1 MVPNLS
7 GGHFSTAFDNIFLQH
22 ITSIRSSNYYTSL
35 FIAVFCG
42 DEYNS
47 HSNISPNLTHALEF
61 YAKEAMRFHNVDVLR
76 YRHTYQEYSHRTTT
90 DNNGPQ
96 NITVFVSLYTSN
108 MQERQS
114 VKILTFW
121 VLPSRTQL
129 PELLAGYSTNCFIK
143 TFSTLDSFLSESSPS
158 LLIQRSLPRN
168 ITPLFMTHDVAP
180 GDCCGHHAELEAR
193 PELTLF

>member
-1 MVPNLS
+1 M
-7 GGHFSTAFDNIFLQH
+7 AFDNIFLQH
-22 ITSIRSSNYYTSL
+22 ITSIRLSNYYTSL

-47 HSNISPNLTHALEF
+47 NSNISPNLTHALEF

-90 DNNGPQ
+90 GNNELQ

-114 VKILTFW
+114 VKILTF
-121 VLPSRTQL
+121 
-129 PELLAGYSTNCFIK
+129 
-143 TFSTLDSFLSESSPS
+143 
-158 LLIQRSLPRN
+158 
-168 ITPLFMTHDVAP
+168 
-180 GDCCGHHAELEAR
+180 
-193 PELTLF
+193 

>member
-1 MVPNLS
+1 MLAS
-7 GGHFSTAFDNIFLQH
+7 ARLDNQ
-22 ITSIRSSNYYTSL
+22 
-35 FIAVFCG
+35 C
-42 DEYNS
+42 
-47 HSNISPNLTHALEF
+47 SNISPNLTHALEF
-61 YAKEAMRFHNVDVLR
+61 YPKEAMRFHNVDVLR
-76 YRHTYQEYSHRTTT
+76 CYRHTYQEYSHRRTT
-90 DNNGPQ
+90 DNNEPQ

-129 PELLAGYSTNCFIK
+129 PELLAGYSINCFIK
-143 TFSTLDSFLSESSPS
+143 TFSTLDYCSSSLDSFLSESSPS

-180 GDCCGHHAELEAR
+180 GDCCGHHAEVEAR

>member
-1 MVPNLS
+1 M
-7 GGHFSTAFDNIFLQH
+7 
-22 ITSIRSSNYYTSL
+22 
-35 FIAVFCG
+35 
-42 DEYNS
+42 
-47 HSNISPNLTHALEF
+47 
-61 YAKEAMRFHNVDVLR
+61 
-76 YRHTYQEYSHRTTT
+76 
-90 DNNGPQ
+90 
-96 NITVFVSLYTSN
+96 TVFVSLYTSN

-129 PELLAGYSTNCFIK
+129 PELLAGYSINCFIK

-168 ITPLFMTHDVAP
+168 INHLFMTHDLAP
-180 GDCCGHHAELEAR
+180 GDCCGHHAEVEAR

>member
-1 MVPNLS
+1 MLAS
-7 GGHFSTAFDNIFLQH
+7 ARLDNQ
-22 ITSIRSSNYYTSL
+22 
-35 FIAVFCG
+35 CG
-42 DEYNS
+42 
-47 HSNISPNLTHALEF
+47 NISPNLTHALEF

-76 YRHTYQEYSHRTTT
+76 YRHTYQEYSHRRTT
-90 DNNGPQ
+90 DNNELQ
-96 NITVFVSLYTSN
+96 NITFFVSLYTSN

-129 PELLAGYSTNCFIK
+129 PELLAGYSINCFI
-143 TFSTLDSFLSESSPS
+143 S

-168 ITPLFMTHDVAP
+168 INPLFMTHDVEP
-180 GDCCGHHAELEAR
+180 GDCCGHHAEVEVR